1 MRRKTRITAEAL
13 LIAGGLLVGPSL
25 PASEC
30 ASLKW
35 PHLEPE

>member
-13 LIAGGLLVGPSL
+13 LIAGGLLVGGL